1 MKDIRV
7 ELLSEKRLFD
17 IATNGR
23 NIMEHFWLSVLNEI
37 IAVTYEVVGLSMQP
51 V

>member
-1 MKDIRV
+1 MVLGATEKMKDIRV

-23 NIMEHFWLSVLNEI
+23 NIMEHF
-37 IAVTYEVVGLSMQP
+37 
-51 V
+51 